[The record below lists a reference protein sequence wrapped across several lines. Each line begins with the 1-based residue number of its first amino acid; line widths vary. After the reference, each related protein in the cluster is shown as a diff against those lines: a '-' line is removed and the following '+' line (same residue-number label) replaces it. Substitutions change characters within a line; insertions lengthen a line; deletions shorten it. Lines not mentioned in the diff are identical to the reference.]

1 MSDQISSI
9 LNLQDSELANSIHKL
24 SSDPA
29 KLNSFIAKRKSDVY
43 NSVTKEHSDN
53 FQKVYG
59 DYTRSSDGIKNTL
72 YFHARN
78 KDLDDL
84 QEAEYSKIKN
94 QADIIAFN
102 NQSAKRQYEI
112 NEWTSNNKL
121 DTLFFFQLLL
131 IVLTII
137 GPLLY
142 ANKIGLIPSSV
153 YYGISTLVGI
163 AVLLTLL
170 VRLQYNIKSRD
181 TRFWNRRRFAKMGGP
196 PTTVSCDSISSLV
209 SEGQNTLH
217 SLESEAKEFGSNV
230 VSVVKQNVNDLS
242 ANLSTSNPPVSNG
255 PAPVRQ

>member
-1 MSDQISSI
+1 M
-9 LNLQDSELANSIHKL
+9 
-24 SSDPA
+24 
-29 KLNSFIAKRKSDVY
+29 
-43 NSVTKEHSDN
+43 
-53 FQKVYG
+53 
-59 DYTRSSDGIKNTL
+59 
-72 YFHARN
+72 
-78 KDLDDL
+78 
-84 QEAEYSKIKN
+84 KN
-94 QADIIAFN
+94 QADTVAFN

-142 ANKIGLIPSSV
+142 AHKIELIPSSV
-153 YYGISTLVGI
+153 YYGVSALVGI

-181 TRFWNRRRFAKMGGP
+181 TRFWNRRRFAQMGGP
-196 PTTVSCDSISSLV
+196 PTTISCDAISSLV
-209 SEGQNTLH
+209 GKAQN
-217 SLESEAKEFGSNV
+217 SLYSVEDQAKGFGIGIGSILT
-230 VSVVKQNVNDLS
+230 QNINDLS